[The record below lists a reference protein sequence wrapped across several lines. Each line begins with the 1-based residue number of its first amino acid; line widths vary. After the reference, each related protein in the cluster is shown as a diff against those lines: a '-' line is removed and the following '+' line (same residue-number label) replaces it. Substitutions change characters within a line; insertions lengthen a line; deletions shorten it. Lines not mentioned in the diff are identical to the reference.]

1 MDIWG
6 DLEST
11 GYEGI
16 DANVEDLLSNSSFN
30 VNVFFATE
38 AERNFDM
45 GSIVNAFGNDYREPR
60 LEDVDAEDLDNALS
74 YLVNQQGHS
83 IAEVYGNGDNAFI
96 RSVREEI
103 DENSSEAMSELR
115 ALVRM
120 DGQQML
126 DFIEKRN
133 EAKDSLVLPK
143 DYATMGI
150 FNQWSG
156 CGGML
161 DIRLEKDAVLP
172 LSMVRGFQVEGQPD
186 PDGYTVNDTYD
197 NPLGGNRIIARGSIG
212 RWDGTRHGMTA
223 YRDFDDMMSGPD
235 SVFKDC
241 EIGKIWDENGSLFI
255 HGYHHDGGVDVEVR
269 QLTDAGE
276 EALDVIEDAWYGEPF
291 TSGGKEYDGSPESVD
306 TAMRDLWED
315 PDLCPTPRYMELAFG
330 CPAEEYEAPA
340 IDPLLEA
347 AEFTPSAIMSAE
359 VAPGAVTATVHD
371 VSGVPYEVPA
381 DVLNGLKDAVRISD
395 RAATIEPS
403 ASLTIDGWNQKLDD
417 SLWALDFED
426 RNGVPPQLSDWLAR
440 DAEGEKGNE
449 SAKTSPVSLKTA
461 AEEAH
466 AVSTMLSKKNG
477 GTDEQDGKDDLQR
490 HMIPSEMRIPSQN
503 DHHRAPSLSDIAAET
518 RAASAAMETNI
529 ASRIDRER
537 DAR

>member
-1 MDIWG
+1 MDMDKTPKERIVFDEGVYYGAEGSEISIEEIASREGITVEEVLEGYTEEEIFENAMNMMDIDRSEELAG
-6 DLEST
+6 LKAFLD
-11 GYEGI
+11 
-16 DANVEDLLSNSSFN
+16 
-30 VNVFFATE
+30 
-38 AERNFDM
+38 
-45 GSIVNAFGNDYREPR
+45 GS
-60 LEDVDAEDLDNALS
+60 DN
-74 YLVNQQGHS
+74 
-83 IAEVYGNGDNAFI
+83 
-96 RSVREEI
+96 
-103 DENSSEAMSELR
+103 
-115 ALVRM
+115 
-120 DGQQML
+120 
-126 DFIEKRN
+126 
-133 EAKDSLVLPK
+133 
-143 DYATMGI
+143 
-150 FNQWSG
+150 
-156 CGGML
+156 
-161 DIRLEKDAVLP
+161 P
-172 LSMVRGFQVEGQPD
+172 LSS
-186 PDGYTVNDTYD
+186 YD

-241 EIGKIWDENGSLFI
+241 EIGKVWDENGGLFI

-403 ASLTIDGWNQKLDD
+403 ASLTIAGWNQKLDD

-461 AEEAH
+461 AKEAR
-466 AVSTMLSKKNG
+466 AVSTKLSENNG
-477 GTDEQDGKDDLQR
+477 GTDDHDGKDDLQL
-490 HMIPSEMRIPSQN
+490 HMIPSEMHIPSQN